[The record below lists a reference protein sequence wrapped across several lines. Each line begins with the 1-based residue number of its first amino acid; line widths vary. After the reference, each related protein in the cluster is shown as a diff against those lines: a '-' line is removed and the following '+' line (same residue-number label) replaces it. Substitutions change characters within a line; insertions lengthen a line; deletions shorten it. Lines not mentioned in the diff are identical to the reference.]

1 MSISSR
7 AEPPRRGGASRPTLP
22 ADPLIRS
29 ESPLPLHTANTRASA
44 TAAPASSG
52 LTAGRVPAA
61 GDRPGSPGD
70 RGPGPVSR
78 RVPIRPLVV
87 AGILL
92 LGCWVTVNYAIGS
105 SRTSREEARQLA
117 IVAAQAD
124 ALADMRA
131 LIGDTNSS
139 ALLRR
144 TGEVVTDNI
153 RTLKTAL
160 SALPDQPAIN
170 GLRRRTETVEPLAGA
185 ALVAFESG
193 DTDRART
200 ISTRDLQPV
209 LNSLRAD
216 SRRISANHLAHAAR
230 VEDVARFASGLALFG
245 GAAGLG
251 LVGLAFS
258 RLRQRSLV
266 ERTRAEME
274 ERTSTRLDA
283 LVSHATDAVTV
294 LDPDGRIT
302 WISSTPA
309 FPLARA
315 PQQAIGH
322 FFTDL
327 VHPTD
332 RKRGAQ
338 AFNDLLTRPEAITT
352 TQLRLSTAQGAQR
365 PVEIRGENRLGDP
378 AIEGIILTIHDVS
391 ERTLLEDQLER
402 LASRDPVT
410 GVANRAQLEAH
421 LQNAVTRRDRRGGFA
436 ALLLVDLDDFR
447 AVSDTLGHDAGDELL
462 RHAAR
467 RLEQTAGEGDL
478 VARLDGDTFAVL
490 LDDLRSVGDGQ
501 ARASAILSG
510 LRGRA
515 AVTGGHSIDLDA
527 HGGLAFG
534 AIDVP
539 AREIIRHA
547 DIALL
552 EAKARGV
559 KHVVSFTDQMRNKV
573 TERVELTGDLRRA
586 TERDEFEVDYQPIV
600 DIASGRTVA
609 LEALARWTHPHRGR
623 LSPVSFVD
631 LAEQTGL
638 IRPLGELVLR
648 QSCRDIAELLSRTPG
663 AIDYVSVNIS
673 PRQLEDPD
681 IARVV
686 VSALEDANLAPEH
699 LMLELTERSIATDPE
714 RLVERLVELREFGIK
729 IALDDFG
736 AGYSFMSFLE
746 DYPLDAL
753 KIDRSLAKN
762 MAERTDA
769 ALLLKGIVEI
779 AASSGMK
786 VIVEGV
792 ETVAQ
797 RDKAQQLGIEL
808 GQGFLFARPT
818 KIAKLQLG

>member
-1 MSISSR
+1 MGAGAR
-7 AEPPRRGGASRPTLP
+7 ANG
-22 ADPLIRS
+22 
-29 ESPLPLHTANTRASA
+29 PLPLHTSRTSMNA
-44 TAAPASSG
+44 
-52 LTAGRVPAA
+52 
-61 GDRPGSPGD
+61 
-70 RGPGPVSR
+70 GPGPITGGVTAGTIPASARAFSPPDGPGRRPGR
-78 RVPIRPLVV
+78 RVPVRPLAV
-87 AGILL
+87 AGVLL
-92 LGCWVTVNYAIGS
+92 VASWVTVTYAIGA
-105 SRTSREEARQLA
+105 SRNGREEARELA

-124 ALADMRA
+124 GLSDLGAMVTGQPTPLLLTRA
-131 LIGDTNSS
+131 S
-139 ALLRR
+139 AIAR
-144 TGEVVTDNI
+144 DNYA
-153 RTLKTAL
+153 TMATAL
-160 SALPDQPAIN
+160 KALPDEPDVNSIRQDAARLAPVVVAMQRAIS
-170 GLRRRTETVEPLAGA
+170 GGDIATVRTVGRQELAPTLR
-185 ALVAFESG
+185 
-193 DTDRART
+193 
-200 ISTRDLQPV
+200 
-209 LNSLRAD
+209 SLRA
-216 SRRISANHLAHAAR
+216 RSAAVAADHLDHASDIEDIAR
-230 VEDVARFASGLALFG
+230 VASGLALFG
-245 GAAGLG
+245 GSAGLG
-251 LVGLAFS
+251 LVGLGFA

-266 ERTRAEME
+266 ERTRAEIE

-294 LDPDGRIT
+294 LDPEGRIT

-332 RKRGAQ
+332 RRRGAQ
-338 AFNDLLTRPEAITT
+338 AFSDLLSRPDAITT
-352 TQLRLSTAQGAQR
+352 TQLRLATAHGGQR
-365 PVEIRGENRLGDP
+365 PVEIRGENRLEDP

-421 LQNAVTRRDRRGGFA
+421 LQNAVTRRDVRGGFA

-467 RLEQTAGEGDL
+467 RLEQTAGDGDL

-501 ARASAILSG
+501 ARASEILAG

-515 AVTGGHSIDLDA
+515 AMTGGHSVDLDA

-534 AIDVP
+534 AVDLP

-552 EAKARGV
+552 EAKSRGV

-573 TERVELTGDLRRA
+573 TERVALTGDLRRA

-600 DIASGRTVA
+600 DIATGRTVGV
-609 LEALARWTHPHRGR
+609 EALARWGHPHRGR
-623 LSPVSFVD
+623 LSPVTFVD

-648 QSCRDIAELLSRTPG
+648 QSCRDIAELLDREPDALT
-663 AIDYVSVNIS
+663 YVSVNIS

-681 IARVV
+681 ITQVV
-686 VSALEDANLAPEH
+686 TSALSDAGLPPEH
-699 LMLELTERSIATDPE
+699 LMLELTERSIASDPE
-714 RLVERLVELREFGIK
+714 RLVERLIELRSLGIK

-753 KIDRSLAKN
+753 KIDRSLVKS
-762 MAERTDA
+762 MAERNDA

-779 AASSGMK
+779 SASANMK
-786 VIVEGV
+786 VIVEGI

-797 RDKAQQLGIEL
+797 KDRAAELGIEL
-808 GQGFLFARPT
+808 AQGYLFSRP
-818 KIAKLQLG
+818 AKLELLTFG